1 MKLMQCNK
9 KHYYDGDK
17 FVICPYCT
25 GATGNFSIM
34 DDTVDVS
41 GLKTSVLNGES
52 QYTST
57 IILEDES
64 QYTPTV
70 ILEDESDSKTVLLFD
85 EYRNEEN
92 S

>member
-17 FVICPYCT
+17 FAICPYCT

-34 DDTVDVS
+34 DGAVDVS
-41 GLKTSVLNGES
+41 GLKTSVLS
-52 QYTST
+52 
-57 IILEDES
+57 DEA

-70 ILEDESDSKTVLLFD
+70 ILEDEAQYTPTVILKDESDSKTVLLFN
-85 EYRNEEN
+85 EHRNEEN